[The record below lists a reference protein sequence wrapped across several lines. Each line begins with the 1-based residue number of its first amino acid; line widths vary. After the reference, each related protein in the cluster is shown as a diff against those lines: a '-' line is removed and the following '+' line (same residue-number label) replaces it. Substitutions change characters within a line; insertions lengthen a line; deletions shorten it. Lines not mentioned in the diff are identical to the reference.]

1 MPEEQKYNKKT
12 GTHSNIKTSGV
23 VADAKFA
30 IARAT
35 GQASKNAERVQGR
48 KGERMQIESDDED
61 DDNVST
67 TATQGHGS

>member
-1 MPEEQKYNKKT
+1 MPDEQKYNKKT

-23 VADAKFA
+23 LADAKFA

-35 GQASKNAERVQGR
+35 GQASKDAVRVQGR

-61 DDNVST
+61 NVST